1 MLKKIP
7 FVVTLLFFV
16 SCGGKFADT
25 IASLN
30 KGTLSCSM
38 NLNFSSW
45 QVANSPNVNVFPPI
59 YNYAVV
65 STSADDCNNFI
76 FSDDKNVKISLHLNA
91 EVSGYMGQQL
101 IFAGLYAGNRS
112 FVASDYSFNFSS
124 GSLNGMIIDSAAN
137 SNWKP
142 PYSNV
147 SYFTAVFKIPN
158 SILGQTG
165 NYPTGWIQIY
175 QE

>member
-1 MLKKIP
+1 
-7 FVVTLLFFV
+7 
-16 SCGGKFADT
+16 
-25 IASLN
+25 
-30 KGTLSCSM
+30 M

-147 SYFTAVFKIPN
+147 SYFTAVFEIPN
-158 SILGQTG
+158 SILGQTW
-165 NYPTGWIQIY
+165 NYPTGWIQID